1 MSDELCKSHKK
12 RSKESAPKVKVKDDR
27 KRPHQSP
34 SSEKKTRAA
43 ARSRAS
49 KSATSLRKPSLRRPS
64 VSARQRLT
72 SPGGARAKTKDH
84 LTTITLGT
92 TAATTDG
99 KKTKAKRSKNA
110 QRGQERLSRVDLSA
124 LGILDPVKEAH
135 RRERQRTLRAWL
147 VIGAAVAVALA
158 VFLGVASTM
167 AWHYHARSSMHRSG
181 CRTAACAKYAA
192 LLSNAID
199 EKNRPCDNYY
209 KHICSIENRRL
220 KNVISMVQRIRL
232 DSLMDVTTKLR
243 DMSVPDEG
251 QSPLQKAAAYLQAC
265 ERVINGS
272 NVHEVREA
280 LKRGGITWPDH
291 VDPSASL
298 IDGIF
303 YMSAKLHTTVLFR
316 VEVNV
321 SKNALESPAVTF
333 RLDKDFITVLEMLKQ
348 HRMTKRILGHFKLT
362 YDSFASTPKLANDKG
377 RSDQLFKDLIAIS
390 VKFGN
395 STSYQNTIADSTP
408 LKLHPRDIPKVAPS
422 TDYDTWNAALRR
434 HFNQSFDNIA
444 SMTIERPKYF
454 RAVFMLHATFGAK
467 ILDFFG
473 WLCTQS
479 LIHFTSRKL
488 LSSYYYSSEE
498 QAFSRHR
505 KHCIA
510 QTHAAFRSAINADNW
525 MEVPDASLQ
534 DVIATANDV
543 WRGFA
548 ELLVEENKTL
558 LGSRSPPPKNPYL
571 EALFRH
577 RKLSR
582 PDKVNAFYAS
592 VPAMKM
598 KPLHNYVAVKDAMY
612 GHTRDPEF
620 LDMNLAWK
628 IEDSSSL
635 RAYSLV
641 PAELEFPWLGPG
653 RPYALALA
661 GLGVRMAATLYFQS
675 VARLANASET
685 TAANFRCLAP
695 SAKDEHGAGSDIPA
709 AAAALRVVWR
719 TWEAARR
726 ANATAAIN
734 LGPVPSDA
742 AVFAFH
748 CWFSCGL
755 RPYNEMLCNLP
766 LMHSSDF
773 ARVYRCKEGSRM
785 NPKTKCAIRV

>member
-1 MSDELCKSHKK
+1 MSDELRKSHKK

-27 KRPHQSP
+27 KRPHRSP

-49 KSATSLRKPSLRRPS
+49 KSATSLRRPSL
-64 VSARQRLT
+64 SARQRLT
-72 SPGGARAKTKDH
+72 SPAGARAKTKDH
-84 LTTITLGT
+84 PTMTTVGT

-99 KKTKAKRSKNA
+99 KKTKAKHSKHG
-110 QRGQERLSRVDLSA
+110 RRWTERLSRIDLSA
-124 LGILDPVKEAH
+124 LGIHDPVKEAH
-135 RRERQRTLRAWL
+135 RRERQRTFRACL
-147 VIGAAVAVALA
+147 VIGAAVAIALA
-158 VFLGVASTM
+158 VFLGVAWTL
-167 AWHYHARSSMHRSG
+167 AWHYRARSSMHRSG
-181 CRTAACAKYAA
+181 CHTAACAKYAA
-192 LLSNAID
+192 LLSGAID
-199 EKNRPCDNYY
+199 ERNRPCDNYY
-209 KHICSIENRRL
+209 RHICSIEKRQL
-220 KNVISMVQRIRL
+220 KNAISTVHRIRL
-232 DSLMDVTTKLR
+232 DSFKAVTTKLR
-243 DMSVPDEG
+243 DMTVPDDR

-265 ERVINGS
+265 ETVIHGS

-280 LKRGGITWPDH
+280 LKKGGITWPDH

-321 SKNALESPAVTF
+321 SKNATESPAVAF
-333 RLDKDFITVLEMLKQ
+333 SLDEEFIAVLEMMKQ

-377 RSDQLFKDLIAIS
+377 RSDQLFKDLVEIGG
-390 VKFGN
+390 KFRN
-395 STSYQNTIADSTP
+395 STSYQNTIADSAP
-408 LKLHPRDIPKVAPS
+408 LELHPRDIPTVAPS

-434 HFNQSFDNIA
+434 HFNQSFDNIT
-444 SMTIERPKYF
+444 SVTIERPKYF
-454 RAVFMLHATFGAK
+454 KAVFMAHAAFGASK
-467 ILDFFG
+467 VLDIFG
-473 WLCTQS
+473 WLCIQS

-498 QAFSRHR
+498 QAFSAHR
-505 KHCIA
+505 NHCIA
-510 QTHAAFRSAINADNW
+510 HTHAAFRSAINAHNW
-525 MEVPDASLQ
+525 MKVPKASLQ
-534 DVIATANDV
+534 DVLETANDV

-548 ELLVEENKTL
+548 DLLGEENETL
-558 LGSRSPPPKNPYL
+558 LGSWSPPPKDAYV

-577 RKLSR
+577 RRLSR

-612 GHTRDPEF
+612 GHMRDPDF
-620 LDMNLAWK
+620 LDMNRAWK

-641 PAELEFPWLGPG
+641 PPELEFPWLGPG

-695 SAKDEHGAGSDIPA
+695 SAKDEDGAGSDIPA

-726 ANATAAIN
+726 ANATPAIN